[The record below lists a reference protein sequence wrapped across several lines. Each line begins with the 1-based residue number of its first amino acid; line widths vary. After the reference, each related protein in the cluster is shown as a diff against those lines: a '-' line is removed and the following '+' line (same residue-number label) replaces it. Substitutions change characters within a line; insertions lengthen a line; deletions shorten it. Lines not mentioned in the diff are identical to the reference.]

1 MAQSTSKA
9 AYFPKTEEFRGGGR
23 GGIENWGIFA
33 RKLNMRS
40 HQRNLSYR
48 EKAKLA
54 PYQWRSLGT
63 RLG

>member
-40 HQRNLSYR
+40 TSKKFKLQR
-48 EKAKLA
+48 E
-54 PYQWRSLGT
+54 G
-63 RLG
+63 